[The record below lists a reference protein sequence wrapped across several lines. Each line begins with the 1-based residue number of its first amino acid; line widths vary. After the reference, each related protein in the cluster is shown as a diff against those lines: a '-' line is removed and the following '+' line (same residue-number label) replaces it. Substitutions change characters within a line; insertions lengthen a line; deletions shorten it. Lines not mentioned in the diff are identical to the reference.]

1 MKLTR
6 PSTQKPF
13 NKPAKP
19 APVAPTCTAGRS
31 RFSDVIQMLTN
42 VTQQNKDFAEGLS
55 ILTQKVDQI
64 VKAISEVMTNNKEFC
79 ESVIQEISAI
89 SEYINIPPEEEQTE
103 EQPEAQE
110 AEAQEAQEAEEAEA
124 QEEEG
129 ITAEDI
135 MPMSRGDLIALIE
148 ENELP
153 IKASDYRKVD
163 DLRKALIQYLESDDD
178 DGDTAAEDSAPE
190 EEKGDED
197 DTEAESSDDPTEA
210 DTGADTEADSTDA
223 EPDTTGGN
231 KVKKKPSE
239 DSEDFNPLTED
250 FKGAYPPPG
259 SEEDEDEEDW

>member
-6 PSTQKPF
+6 PSTPKPF

-19 APVAPTCTAGRS
+19 APVAQPAQQEEVD
-31 RFSDVIQMLTN
+31 FQDVIRMLTN
-42 VTQQNKDFAEGLS
+42 VTQQNKAFAEGLS

-103 EQPEAQE
+103 KQPEAQE
-110 AEAQEAQEAEEAEA
+110 AETQEAEEAEA

-135 MPMSRGDLIALIE
+135 MQMSRGDLIALIE

-178 DGDTAAEDSAPE
+178 DGDTAAEDSASE

-197 DTEAESSDDPTEA
+197 DTEAESSDEPTEA
-210 DTGADTEADSTDA
+210 DTGADTEADTA
-223 EPDTTGGN
+223 EGN

>member
-6 PSTQKPF
+6 PSTPKPF

-19 APVAPTCTAGRS
+19 APVAQPAQQEEVN
-31 RFSDVIQMLTN
+31 FQDVIQMLTN
-42 VTQQNKDFAEGLS
+42 VTQQNKAFAEGLS

-110 AEAQEAQEAEEAEA
+110 AEAQEAEEAEA

-135 MPMSRGDLIALIE
+135 MQMSRGDLIALIE

-197 DTEAESSDDPTEA
+197 DTEAESSDDSTEA
-210 DTGADTEADSTDA
+210 DTGADTEADSADA

>member
-6 PSTQKPF
+6 PNTQKPF

-19 APVAPTCTAGRS
+19 APVAQPAQQEEVD
-31 RFSDVIQMLTN
+31 FQDVIQMLTN

-64 VKAISEVMTNNKEFC
+64 VKSVSEVMTSNKEFC

-110 AEAQEAQEAEEAEA
+110 AEAQEAEEAEA

-135 MPMSRGDLIALIE
+135 MQMSRGDLIALIE

-190 EEKGDED
+190 EKKGDED
-197 DTEAESSDDPTEA
+197 DTEAESSDEPTEA
-210 DTGADTEADSTDA
+210 DTGADTEADSA

>member
-6 PSTQKPF
+6 PSTPKPF

-19 APVAPTCTAGRS
+19 APVAQPAQQEEVN
-31 RFSDVIQMLTN
+31 FQDVIQMLTN
-42 VTQQNKDFAEGLS
+42 VTQQNKAFAEGLS

-110 AEAQEAQEAEEAEA
+110 AEAQEAEEAEA

-135 MPMSRGDLIALIE
+135 MQMSRGDLIALIE

-197 DTEAESSDDPTEA
+197 DTEAEPSDDPTEA
-210 DTGADTEADSTDA
+210 DTGADTEADSADA

-231 KVKKKPSE
+231 KVKKKPSK

>member
-19 APVAPTCTAGRS
+19 APVAQPAQQEEVD
-31 RFSDVIQMLTN
+31 FQDVIQLLTN

-110 AEAQEAQEAEEAEA
+110 AEAQEAEEAEA

-135 MPMSRGDLIALIE
+135 MQMSRGDLIALIE

-197 DTEAESSDDPTEA
+197 DTEAEASDDSTEA
-210 DTGADTEADSTDA
+210 DTGTDTEADSADA

>member
-6 PSTQKPF
+6 PSTPKPF
-13 NKPAKP
+13 NKPTKP
-19 APVAPTCTAGRS
+19 APVAQPAQQDEVD
-31 RFSDVIQMLTN
+31 FQDVIQMLTN
-42 VTQQNKDFAEGLS
+42 VTQQNKAFAEGLS

-64 VKAISEVMTNNKEFC
+64 VKSVSEVMTSNKEFC

-89 SEYINIPPEEEQTE
+89 SEYINIPPEDEQTE

-110 AEAQEAQEAEEAEA
+110 AEAQEAEEAEA

-135 MPMSRGDLIALIE
+135 MQMSKGDLIALIE

-163 DLRKALIQYLESDDD
+163 DLRKALVQYLESDDD
-178 DGDTAAEDSAPE
+178 DGDTATEDSAPE

-197 DTEAESSDDPTEA
+197 GTEAEPSDESAEA
-210 DTGADTEADSTDA
+210 DTGADTEADSADA
-223 EPDTTGGN
+223 ESSTTEGN

-239 DSEDFNPLTED
+239 DSDDFDPLTED

>member
-19 APVAPTCTAGRS
+19 APVAQPAQQEEVD
-31 RFSDVIQMLTN
+31 FQDVIQLLTN

-110 AEAQEAQEAEEAEA
+110 AEAQEAEEAEA

-135 MPMSRGDLIALIE
+135 MQMSRGDLIALIE

-197 DTEAESSDDPTEA
+197 DTEAESSDDSTEA

-223 EPDTTGGN
+223 ESDTAGGN